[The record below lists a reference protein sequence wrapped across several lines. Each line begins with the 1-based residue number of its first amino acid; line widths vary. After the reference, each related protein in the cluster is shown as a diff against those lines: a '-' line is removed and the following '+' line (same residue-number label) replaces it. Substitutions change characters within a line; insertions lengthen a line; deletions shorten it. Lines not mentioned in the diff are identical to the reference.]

1 MQSMLGVRDMVLAAQ
16 RLKLEG
22 GGVAWE
28 QDIDDV
34 FREIPPDEIRTAIA
48 WSMDIALKRVNG
60 RVGGADWRKHFGKKC
75 YKAPPPPTEEDP
87 EPTSTGPERRQVGA

>member
-16 RLKLEG
+16 RLKSQG

-28 QDIDDV
+28 QDMDDM
-34 FREIPPDEIRTAIA
+34 FWEILPNEIRTAIA

-60 RVGGADWRKHFGKKC
+60 RVGGAEWRKHFATRHHPHRPKKTPNQLA
-75 YKAPPPPTEEDP
+75 KD
-87 EPTSTGPERRQVGA
+87 